1 MYIYNE
7 KNLLFT
13 RSVCA
18 LSTHNVYNLLFYG
31 ITCIFMGSHWEEN
44 VVNLDNIA
52 NARHTNG
59 LDMKI
64 VRSR

>member
-1 MYIYNE
+1 MRKISY
-7 KNLLFT
+7 LPGQFVPFLHTMF
-13 RSVCA
+13 
-18 LSTHNVYNLLFYG
+18 
-31 ITCIFMGSHWEEN
+31 ITYCFMGFMGSHWEEN